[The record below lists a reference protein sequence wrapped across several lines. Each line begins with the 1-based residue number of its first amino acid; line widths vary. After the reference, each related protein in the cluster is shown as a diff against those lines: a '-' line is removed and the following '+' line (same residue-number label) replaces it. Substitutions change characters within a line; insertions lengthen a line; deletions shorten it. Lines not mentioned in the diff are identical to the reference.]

1 MYGLFGNKQ
10 FLKLYFCTYT
20 TIQKFGVSYIY
31 IYIFKEIN
39 TFIQHW
45 WIKLIKRDSVK
56 KMFSSI

>member
-31 IYIFKEIN
+31 IYLK
-39 TFIQHW
+39 
-45 WIKLIKRDSVK
+45 KLILLFSIDESNWSNVTVLK